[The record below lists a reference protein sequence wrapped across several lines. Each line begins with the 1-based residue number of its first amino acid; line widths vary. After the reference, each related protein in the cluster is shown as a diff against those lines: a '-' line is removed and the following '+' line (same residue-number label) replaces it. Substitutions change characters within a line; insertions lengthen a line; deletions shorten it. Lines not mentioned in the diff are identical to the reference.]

1 MKTKIFI
8 LVALL
13 AVATSVQ
20 AQYGADYYHRTGD
33 TVYTRSDIGFYNWWD
48 FEQRLLRRE
57 NITISSLSP
66 IPTAPVMITPYFTTA
81 PIRVVGIAGCLY
93 DNRLYYSGPTLP
105 EYFYLFD
112 AGSEGPV
119 YLDRS
124 EIHFQ
129 DSTPHRYLHLD
140 INAPQYGSRD
150 SCCFDEPNFRV
161 IDLYECYFDSVITVD
176 DSFYV
181 GWSHNNMAKEFGEI
195 SYAAAARVV
204 DFFPAEPCYDYDT
217 LATTDPNT
225 GVHQSNCFFPL
236 FDYYVCNDTTI
247 TANPA
252 GSYTWTPWFRGM
264 RYSRMFVLAYPLIEI
279 DTTVPPAFLCEPVQ
293 NLQAT
298 VLDTGSGCVF
308 FSWDD
313 FLHYTYC
320 ELQYYAPRNGIASTV
335 DTIVSGSNILHLC
348 GLDTMLSYY
357 VRARAFC
364 DTSKIET
371 DWSNWVPFSF
381 PHTDPPTPPEPPQGI
396 AEPSVLDR
404 FTHLLPNPASDRV
417 TVMSELGLHRIE
429 VYNARGILV
438 YSEPVG
444 YSQATIDLR
453 GWPAGQYMMSIETRR
468 GKTTKRLVVAR

>member
-1 MKTKIFI
+1 MNMKHKALI
-8 LVALL
+8 LAALL
-13 AVATSVQ
+13 AAAIGAQ

-33 TVYTRSDIGFYNWWD
+33 TIYTYSDIAFYNWWD
-48 FEQRLLRRE
+48 FEQMLLRRE
-57 NITISSLSP
+57 SFLTGNISP
-66 IPTAPVMITPYFTTA
+66 TPTAPLMITPYFTTA
-81 PIRVVGIAGCLY
+81 PIRVVGIAGCLR
-93 DNRLYYSGPTLP
+93 DDQWYSGPILP

-119 YLDRS
+119 YLNRS
-124 EIHFQ
+124 QIHFR

-140 INAPQYGSRD
+140 LNTTSLAHHD
-150 SCCFDEPNFRV
+150 SCCFDEPNSGV
-161 IDLYECYFDSVITVD
+161 YDLYECYFDSAVTVT
-176 DSFYV
+176 DSFYI
-181 GWSHNNMAKEFGEI
+181 GWSLNNLTKGLGQFTYVCTMRPNDI
-195 SYAAAARVV
+195 YT
-204 DFFPAEPCYDYDT
+204 AEPCSDHDT
-217 LATTDPNT
+217 CSPVDPL
-225 GVHQSNCFFPL
+225 GFPQSNCYFPN

-247 TANPA
+247 DANPA
-252 GSYTWTPWFRGM
+252 GSYTWTPWYRGSAI
-264 RYSRMFVLAYPLIEI
+264 SRQFVLVYPLIEI

-320 ELQYYAPRNGIASTV
+320 ELQYYAPRNGITSAV
-335 DTIVSGSNILHLC
+335 DTIVSGANILHLC
-348 GLDTMLSYY
+348 GLDTMLAYY

-404 FTHLLPNPASDRV
+404 FTHLLPNPAADKV
-417 TVMSELGLHRIE
+417 TVMSELGMLHIDI
-429 VYNARGILV
+429 YNARGILV

-444 YSQATIDLR
+444 YSQASIDLR
-453 GWPAGQYMMSIETRR
+453 GWPAGQYMMSIETRQ

>member
-1 MKTKIFI
+1 MKSIKLTTF
-8 LVALL
+8 LALL
-13 AVATSVQ
+13 AITIGAQ
-20 AQYGADYYHRTGD
+20 AQYSADYYHRVGD
-33 TVYTRSDIGFYNWWD
+33 TVYTRSEIGYYSWWD
-48 FEQRLLRRE
+48 FELMD
-57 NITISSLSP
+57 SLQEP
-66 IPTAPVMITPYFTTA
+66 IDYAELYPWCSHPMVITPYFTAT
-81 PIRVVGIAGCLY
+81 PLQVVGMAACIYY
-93 DNRLYYSGPTLP
+93 DLLQGASHP

-112 AGSEGPV
+112 NGASGPV
-119 YLDRS
+119 FLDS
-124 EIHFQ
+124 THVDFQ
-129 DSTPHRYLHLD
+129 EGTPHRYLHLNISTHD
-140 INAPQYGSRD
+140 NYTYPTD
-150 SCCFDEPNFRV
+150 SCCRV
-161 IDLYECYFDSVITVD
+161 SPQSRVHNLYEGYFNSPVTVLD
-176 DSFYV
+176 TFYV
-181 GWSHNNMAKEFGEI
+181 GWSYNNRTRHHTYVNYECVGAGL
-195 SYAAAARVV
+195 AVQ
-204 DFFPAEPCYDYDT
+204 PLEPCNDMDT
-217 LATTDPNT
+217 FYHDPYEMYW
-225 GVHQSNCFFPL
+225 GPCFFPWI
-236 FDYYVCNDTTI
+236 DYYYCSDTNAI
-247 TANPA
+247 VNP
-252 GSYTWTPWFRGM
+252 GGTYTWTHIQDRCFP
-264 RYSRMFVLAYPLIEI
+264 LIYPLIQI

-335 DTIVSGSNILHLC
+335 DTIVSGANILHLC
-348 GLDTMLSYY
+348 GLDTMLAYY

>member
-1 MKTKIFI
+1 MKTKMFI
-8 LVALL
+8 LAVLLL
-13 AVATSVQ
+13 AAGAGVH
-20 AQYGADYYHRTGD
+20 AQYSADYYHRTGD
-33 TVYTRSDIGFYNWWD
+33 TIYTRSEIGFYNWWD
-48 FEQRLLRRE
+48 FERMDSLREPMYYSAGSILRYRP
-57 NITISSLSP
+57 L
-66 IPTAPVMITPYFTTA
+66 VITPYYTTT
-81 PIRVVGIAGCLY
+81 PLKVVGVAGCIW
-93 DNRLYYSGPTLP
+93 DASMSSNPAWRP
-105 EYFYLFD
+105 EYVYLFD
-112 AGSEGPV
+112 NGNNHPV
-119 YLDRS
+119 FKRRAEVRYLD
-124 EIHFQ
+124 EHA
-129 DSTPHRYLHLD
+129 HRYLHLN
-140 INAPQYGSRD
+140 ISTHLSYTYPTD
-150 SCCFDEPNFRV
+150 SCCRV
-161 IDLYECYFDSVITVD
+161 SPQPHVIKLYESYFDTAVTVTD
-176 DSFYV
+176 TFYV
-181 GWSHNNMAKEFGEI
+181 GWSHNNYTKSGIQVEYNYVRADLGMSSDIGQCSEL
-195 SYAAAARVV
+195 
-204 DFFPAEPCYDYDT
+204 DT
-217 LATTDPNT
+217 FYSQWPIE
-225 GVHQSNCFFPL
+225 SICFFPWI
-236 FDYYVCNDTTI
+236 DYYYCTDTGI
-247 TANPA
+247 IENP
-252 GSYTWTPWFRGM
+252 GGNFEWTYYPQRHFE
-264 RYSRMFVLAYPLIEI
+264 LLYPLIEI

-335 DTIVSGSNILHLC
+335 DTIVSGANILHLC
-348 GLDTMLSYY
+348 GLDTMLAYY

-381 PHTDPPTPPEPPQGI
+381 PHTDPPSPPEPPQGI

>member
-1 MKTKIFI
+1 MKTKIFFLAI
-8 LVALL
+8 LLTSV
-13 AVATSVQ
+13 TSVQ
-20 AQYGADYYHRTGD
+20 AQYGSDYYHRTGD
-33 TVYTRSDIGFYNWWD
+33 TIYTRSEIGFYNWWD
-48 FEQRLLRRE
+48 FEQMLRLRE
-57 NITISSLSP
+57 SISVGSGMGSLP
-66 IPTAPVMITPYFTTA
+66 YDPLMITPYFTTV
-81 PIRVVGIAGCLY
+81 PIRVVGIAGCPVALHRN
-93 DNRLYYSGPTLP
+93 DGTLPPLP

-119 YLDRS
+119 YLDRV
-124 EIHFQ
+124 EIPFR
-129 DSTPHRYLHLD
+129 DSIPHRYLHFD
-140 INAPQYGSRD
+140 INYPSYTIWD
-150 SCCFDEPNFRV
+150 SCCNDELREV
-161 IDLYECYFDSVITVD
+161 VYDLYECYFDSVITVT

-181 GWSHNNMAKEFGEI
+181 GWSLNNRSKHCGTVEYATAMLGMEGFLAESCYEF
-195 SYAAAARVV
+195 
-204 DFFPAEPCYDYDT
+204 DTFPASPGST
-217 LATTDPNT
+217 
-225 GVHQSNCFFPL
+225 NCFFPYI
-236 FDYYVCNDTTI
+236 DYYVCNDTAINT
-247 TANPA
+247 NPA
-252 GSYTWTPWFRGM
+252 GSYTWTPWCRGNKA
-264 RYSRMFVLAYPLIEI
+264 SRQFVLVYPLIEI

-381 PHTDPPTPPEPPQGI
+381 PHTDPPSPPEPPQGI

-453 GWPAGQYMMSIETRR
+453 GWPAGQYMMSIETRQ